1 MDVLFEYL
9 RKILYEPENASLDID
24 AVPAEQREL
33 AEGLEYLAS
42 CMKEQRVFVKGLSK
56 GDLETALPAS
66 DNPLTGELRSLHSS
80 LTHLIWQAKQVA
92 KGDYGQKLDF
102 MGELSE
108 VFNATTEK
116 LADREA
122 KLLRE
127 ADVIRQQNR
136 ALEQGQTLLVTL
148 TEQMTDWFI
157 VAGKRARN
165 IKYANHAC
173 QQFLDVSPETEPFL
187 LEMLHGCPPLS
198 GSGALHWETALSG
211 RDTGSHEII
220 FEVTSQQIQWDGAS
234 AIFHMLR
241 DVTHMREV
249 ESFVYKDPMTHLY
262 NRRYGMEAISN
273 LMEAGKQFESAF
285 IDIDR
290 LKFVNDTLGHE
301 DGDIYIQDTAAAI
314 SRVREPKLIC
324 RIGGDEFLIIS
335 EDSTDLAQQL
345 EKVRTI
351 FVKES
356 CAYNRSFSFGTVNS
370 VNYSGDISDMIR
382 DADIRMYQYKI
393 RHKKQR
399 SSHTKNK
406 KTPIA
411 K

>member
-1 MDVLFEYL
+1 M
-9 RKILYEPENASLDID
+9 DID
-24 AVPAEQREL
+24 SVPEEEKEL
-33 AEGLEYLAS
+33 AQGLAYLAS
-42 CMKEQRVFVKGLSK
+42 CMKEQRIFVKGLSK
-56 GDLETALPAS
+56 GDLDAQLPAS
-66 DNPLTGELRSLHSS
+66 DNPITGELRALHGSLS
-80 LTHLIWQAKQVA
+80 HLIWQAKQVA

-122 KLLRE
+122 RLVHE
-127 ADVIRQQNR
+127 AEVINQQNH
-136 ALEQGQTLLVTL
+136 ALMQGQTLLITL

-157 VAGKRARN
+157 VAGKRARK

-173 QQFLDVSPETEPFL
+173 QQFLDVAPDTEPYL
-187 LEMLHGCPPLS
+187 LEMLHGCPPLT
-198 GSGALHWETALSG
+198 GHETVHWETALSG
-211 RDTGSHEII
+211 RDTGAHEII

-249 ESFVYKDPMTHLY
+249 ESFVYKDPLTHLY

-273 LMEAGKQFESAF
+273 LMDGGKQFEIAF
-285 IDIDR
+285 VDIDR

-301 DGDIYIQDTAAAI
+301 DGNIYIQDTSAAI
-314 SRVREPKLIC
+314 SRVREPKLVC

-335 EDSTDLAQQL
+335 EGTTDLAAQL
-345 EKVRTI
+345 EKIRSV

-356 CAYNRSFSFGTVNS
+356 CAYNRSFSYGVVNS
-370 VNYSGDISDMIR
+370 TLYTGDISDMIR

-399 SSHTKNK
+399 GARLRMKKIIGTKN
-406 KTPIA
+406 
-411 K
+411 

>member
-80 LTHLIWQAKQVA
+80 LTHLIWQTKQVA

-157 VAGKRARN
+157 VADKRARN

-262 NRRYGMEAISN
+262 NRR
-273 LMEAGKQFESAF
+273 
-285 IDIDR
+285 
-290 LKFVNDTLGHE
+290 
-301 DGDIYIQDTAAAI
+301 
-314 SRVREPKLIC
+314 
-324 RIGGDEFLIIS
+324 
-335 EDSTDLAQQL
+335 
-345 EKVRTI
+345 
-351 FVKES
+351 
-356 CAYNRSFSFGTVNS
+356 
-370 VNYSGDISDMIR
+370 
-382 DADIRMYQYKI
+382 
-393 RHKKQR
+393 
-399 SSHTKNK
+399 
-406 KTPIA
+406 
-411 K
+411 

>member
-1 MDVLFEYL
+1 MFEYL
-9 RKILYEPENASLDID
+9 RQILYEPENAVLDMES
-24 AVPAEQREL
+24 VPEEEKEL
-33 AEGLEYLAS
+33 AQGLEYLAS
-42 CMKEQRVFVKGLSK
+42 CMKEQRIFVKGLSK
-56 GDLETALPAS
+56 GDLDAPLPAS
-66 DNPLTGELRSLHSS
+66 DNPITGELRALHGS

-122 KLLRE
+122 RLVHE
-127 ADVIRQQNR
+127 AEVISQQNH
-136 ALEQGQTLLVTL
+136 ALMQGQTLLITL
-148 TEQMTDWFI
+148 TEQMTDWFV
-157 VAGKRARN
+157 VAGKRARK
-165 IKYANHAC
+165 IKYTNHAC
-173 QQFLDVSPETEPFL
+173 QQFLDVAPGTEPCL
-187 LEMLHGCPPLS
+187 LEMLHGCPPLT
-198 GSGALHWETALSG
+198 GNETIHWETALSG
-211 RDTGSHEII
+211 RDTGTHEII

-249 ESFVYKDPMTHLY
+249 ESFVYKDPLTHLY

-273 LMEAGKQFESAF
+273 LMDGGKQFEIAF

-301 DGDIYIQDTAAAI
+301 DGNIYIQDTSAAI
-314 SRVREPKLIC
+314 SRVREPKLVC
-324 RIGGDEFLIIS
+324 RIGGDEFLVIS
-335 EDSTDLAQQL
+335 EGTDDLAAQL
-345 EKVRTI
+345 EKIRSV

-356 CAYNRSFSFGTVNS
+356 CAYNRSFSYGVVNS
-370 VNYSGDISDMIR
+370 VPYTGDILDMIR

-399 SSHTKNK
+399 GTRLNVK
-406 KTPIA
+406 KIINLMH
-411 K
+411 